1 MYYVADFSHLCL
13 ELKLVKIEYKQDRPG
28 KSIGQLFNNIMQV

>member
-13 ELKLVKIEYKQDRPG
+13 ELKKMKIKYKQDTPG